1 MTMANMDYVVKV
13 NLQGELN
20 LPEELCQ
27 KYNLQPGVTVYLVDL
42 EGILAV
48 VPFEPQVPAL
58 AQKIEQLRIESG
70 IPFEELLQNLYIL
83 RHFPQS

>member
-1 MTMANMDYVVKV
+1 MSKMNYIVQI
-13 NLQGELN
+13 NSQGELT
-20 LPEELCQ
+20 LPADLCQ
-27 KYNLQPGVTVYLVDL
+27 QYNLQPGATRHLVDL
-42 EGILAV
+42 EGIFAI
-48 VPFEPQVPAL
+48 VPFEPQLPAL

>member
-70 IPFEELLQNLYIL
+70 IPIEVLLQNLSTL
-83 RHFPQS
+83 RHT